1 MAYKFRNIEK
11 TIGAFIIIAI
21 LAFIAGLIF
30 IAKGKK
36 LIVKKNYY
44 TTSFYS
50 AMDLNKGMPVTYKGL
65 TVGQVKD
72 LYLNKD
78 NMIEVKFYVYR
89 KNADRV
95 KEDSVINITAPN
107 PFAAKILA
115 LSPGGTNSKIANNNS
130 ILYSIHSEEGIKLLE
145 AQISQQPT
153 SPTELVVQNIQILTA
168 QLSNPK
174 GPLMSTLRNLE
185 KFTTAFAGVSGE
197 NKDLIGAMIK
207 DLKATTKNFK
217 EMSSSMKN
225 NPLFGGG
232 WGKGAKKKKK

>member
-11 TIGAFIIIAI
+11 TIGTIIII
-21 LAFIAGLIF
+21 EVLVLIAGLIF
-30 IAKGKK
+30 ITKGQN
-36 LIVKKNYY
+36 LIVNENYY

-50 AMDLNKGMPVTYKGL
+50 AMDLKKGMPVTYKGL
-65 TVGQVKD
+65 TVGEVKD

-95 KEDSVINITAPN
+95 KEDSVVNITSPN

-115 LSPGGTNSKIANNNS
+115 LSPGGTNSKMAKNNS

-145 AQISQQPT
+145 AQISQQPA
-153 SPTELVVQNIQILTA
+153 SQADLVVQNVQLLTA

-225 NPLFGGG
+225 NPLFGGS
-232 WGKGAKKKKK
+232 WGKDSKKKKK